1 MKVRATAEA
10 FYGGRRVRVGEVIDV
25 PDSFKGTWGTAVP
38 TTAPVD
44 PAPPKA
50 PRKRETIALSQ
61 VAREKT
67 AGPLDELV

>member
-10 FYGGRRVRVGEVIDV
+10 FYEGRRVRVGEVVDV
-25 PDSFKGTWGTAVP
+25 PDSFKGSWGTPVSKA
-38 TTAPVD
+38 APVD

-61 VAREKT
+61 VAREKS

>member
-1 MKVRATAEA
+1 M
-10 FYGGRRVRVGEVIDV
+10 RVGEVVDV

-38 TTAPVD
+38 TTAPVE
-44 PAPPKA
+44 PTPPKA